1 MKKVLNNYYS
11 QVGLLFAS
19 VFCMNFTS
27 KVVYCALLFTFL
39 TFILNIIAN
48 HHGPRKATI
57 SILLSTIT
65 SLGLLYDKQ
74 YCIAGKPIGGL
85 IGTSL
90 FAILVAGYIGFKLF
104 LKLKATYSFVVSN
117 FISLLIAAFVDHL
130 IMGLFFT
137 KVFPMHKVWL
147 ICYKETA
154 YTALFVSVVCL
165 CSAAILYVKVFYS
178 NIKTLYT
185 FRPLSSK

>member
-1 MKKVLNNYYS
+1 MKKIVNNYSS

-19 VFCMNFTS
+19 VLCMNFTS
-27 KVVYCALLFTFL
+27 KIVYCALLFTFL
-39 TFILNIIAN
+39 TFILNRIAN
-48 HHGPRKATI
+48 SHGHQKATI
-57 SILLSTIT
+57 SILLSTTT

-74 YCIAGKPIGGL
+74 YCIAGKPIPGL

-90 FAILVAGYIGFKLF
+90 LAILVAGYIGFKIF
-104 LKLKATYSFVVSN
+104 LKLKARYSFIVSN

-137 KVFPMHKVWL
+137 KKFPMHKVWL

-154 YTALFVSVVCL
+154 YTTLFACVVSLCL
-165 CSAAILYVKVFYS
+165 AAILYVKVFYS
-178 NIKTLYT
+178 KIKTLYL